1 SKIIFIFSSLY
12 TNERNPGIRVTTKAI
27 ISNKHNRSINK
38 IVRSFMTFHH
48 QYQYPF
54 VPVFEIVRKERHFF
68 DLFYIINCQESLLKT
83 QLELQLHQDYIKERV
98 VHYQSNHHL
107 YSLCAAP
114 TRQVIKKCRDH

>member
-1 SKIIFIFSSLY
+1 MMTPDIVPIIPKSPNTKTCSKIIFIFSSLY

-54 VPVFEIVRKERHFF
+54 VPVFEIVRKERHFRSEEHTSELQSRF
-68 DLFYIINCQESLLKT
+68 DLVCRLL
-83 QLELQLHQDYIKERV
+83 LE
-98 VHYQSNHHL
+98 
-107 YSLCAAP
+107 
-114 TRQVIKKCRDH
+114 